1 MFEIINNLTAW
12 LLASIGKNGPLAIF
26 LGGLIEQVIIPIPS
40 PLISMAGGFLLIPQN
55 IPFGQVLKQALFQVV
70 LPYTIAASLGLGIV
84 YFIAYFGGKPLIEKF
99 KNYLGFSWTEITRL
113 KKKFK
118 GTKRDESLIII
129 LRAIPVI
136 PISVIS
142 GVCGAIR
149 FPIPEFYITSI
160 IGIFIRSFILS
171 LIGWQTGEAYQAIA
185 QGLDKVEGLITV
197 AILGVIVLALVWG
210 YKKRKEFIDDK
221 NN

>member
-12 LLASIGKNGPLAIF
+12 IIAAIGTNGSLAIF

-40 PLISMAGGFLLIPQN
+40 PLITMAGGFLLIPQN
-55 IPFGQVLKQALFQVV
+55 IPFLEVLKEALFRVV
-70 LPYTIAASLGLGIV
+70 LSYTVAASLGLGIV
-84 YFIAYFGGKPLIEKF
+84 YFVAYFGGKPLIEKF
-99 KNYLGFSWTEITRL
+99 KNYLGFSWVEITRL

-118 GTKRDESLIII
+118 GTKRDELLIIT

-136 PISVIS
+136 PISIIS

-149 FPIPEFYITSI
+149 FPIPEFYIASI
-160 IGIFIRSFILS
+160 IGVFIRSFILT

-185 QGLDKVEGLITV
+185 QGLDRTEGLITV
-197 AILGVIVLALVWG
+197 AILGVIILALIWG
-210 YKKRKEFIDDK
+210 YKRRKEFIGGK
-221 NN
+221 ND